1 MKKKEDM
8 LGTGIKSDKNKMKNK
23 FKDILVLILSQNKRE
38 IWIN

>member
-23 FKDILVLILSQNKRE
+23 FKDIYQY
-38 IWIN
+38 